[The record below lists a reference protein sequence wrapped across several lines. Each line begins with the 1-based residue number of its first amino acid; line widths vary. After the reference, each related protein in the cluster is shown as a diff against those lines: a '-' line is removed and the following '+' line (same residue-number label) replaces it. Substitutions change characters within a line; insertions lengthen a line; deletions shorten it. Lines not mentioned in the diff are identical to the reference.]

1 MQNNVY
7 QEKEYKVC
15 YFVMK
20 LGRKTHYSK
29 LFYHYIL
36 EGFKALEVNLYD
48 KILFR
53 GCDEN

>member
-48 KILFR
+48 KISFR